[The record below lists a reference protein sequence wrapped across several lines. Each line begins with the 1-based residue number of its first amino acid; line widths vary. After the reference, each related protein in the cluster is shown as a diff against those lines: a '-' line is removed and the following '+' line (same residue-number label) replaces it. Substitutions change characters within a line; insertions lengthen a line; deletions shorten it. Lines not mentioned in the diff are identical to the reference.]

1 MKEINKLE
9 VMDIV
14 DILFSDLYLYNT
26 SQWVELQ
33 SILLQKLNNIQD
45 FSIIERMIEK
55 ANKREDY
62 QVIEFICS
70 QLNDKWAN
78 KLWSKIK
85 KLVRCKSR
93 DARYRALSFYSYLA
107 ESLDDYLE
115 IINCLDD
122 PYQDVRLNAFDI
134 IVNKHNII
142 FKTLNNNDST
152 IKLSIVKTYNQF
164 YNMDCD
170 CILQYIYNNKNLQNK
185 KIFFLIIKNKTIS
198 ILTLKKVVDILDDQ
212 DIFDYFYRYIV
223 T

>member
-1 MKEINKLE
+1 M
-9 VMDIV
+9 
-14 DILFSDLYLYNT
+14 
-26 SQWVELQ
+26 
-33 SILLQKLNNIQD
+33 
-45 FSIIERMIEK
+45 
-55 ANKREDY
+55 
-62 QVIEFICS
+62 
-70 QLNDKWAN
+70 
-78 KLWSKIK
+78 
-85 KLVRCKSR
+85 
-93 DARYRALSFYSYLA
+93 
-107 ESLDDYLE
+107 
-115 IINCLDD
+115 DD

-170 CILQYIYNNKNLQNK
+170 CILEYIYNNKNLQNK
-185 KIFFLIIKNKTIS
+185 KIFFLLIKNKTIS